1 MGKCWHIVE
10 VYTRNKGD
18 QVYLYLVILSE
29 RTSSGVEF
37 VLRTTTLFRLQNL
50 KKGIIN
56 LNKRILF
63 FSGASRKEKKV
74 GLPSLSL
81 KFPFYHI
88 NLGATTKS

>member
-56 LNKRILF
+56 LNIKNSFFFQEPPEKRK
-63 FSGASRKEKKV
+63 R
-74 GLPSLSL
+74 
-81 KFPFYHI
+81 
-88 NLGATTKS
+88 